1 MVVLDLEGVLGE
13 PPALFDLPV
22 GAEVDD
28 RDKAEISELG
38 AVALVEPS
46 EPVGTEEVSPPDA
59 ASSGAR
65 VSTEVAEVHASR
77 QRQLALRVGKC
88 VGHRPEATGAPLL
101 PWSPTTRECVRQE
114 QAPRPATA
122 RQESRSREPGTEN
135 GKDDGKWGLG
145 GLRRGRRGRAPI
157 GFDATH
163 VIMTEPGWISRGDTR
178 GVDRDEREV
187 APSTPLVVLVGEVVA
202 PVVPV
207 GEMPEAVERD
217 LIALG

>member
-88 VGHRPEATGAPLL
+88 VGHRPEATGAPLPL
-101 PWSPTTRECVRQE
+101 VTDDPQVRCDRSRRRARRRRRARSPAPANP
-114 QAPRPATA
+114 APRTGRMMGSGASGVCAGGVAAGP
-122 RQESRSREPGTEN
+122 Q
-135 GKDDGKWGLG
+135 LG
-145 GLRRGRRGRAPI
+145 
-157 GFDATH
+157 
-163 VIMTEPGWISRGDTR
+163 
-178 GVDRDEREV
+178 
-187 APSTPLVVLVGEVVA
+187 STPL
-202 PVVPV
+202 
-207 GEMPEAVERD
+207 M
-217 LIALG
+217 